1 MKLSCK
7 RPTRR
12 LAASA
17 PTRTSPLAIRST
29 KPAGATPPHGR
40 SLACTTS
47 CQAGTT
53 PMANSTDVTVNSEST
68 EAVVSHAS
76 QESDSSGSSN
86 VVVAGWVLG
95 ESGAA
100 AAAGAGA
107 GVAATVTVV
116 VSLGSG
122 FSFQTS
128 RHTEAAGLWHRMQKS
143 LHLSLRANVCYARRL
158 LDQRSVWLF
167 PKYVNQA
174 WA

>member
-1 MKLSCK
+1 
-7 RPTRR
+7 
-12 LAASA
+12 
-17 PTRTSPLAIRST
+17 
-29 KPAGATPPHGR
+29 
-40 SLACTTS
+40 
-47 CQAGTT
+47 
-53 PMANSTDVTVNSEST
+53 MANSTDVTVNSEST

-95 ESGAA
+95 GSGAA
-100 AAAGAGA
+100 ADAVADNDADVGAGA

-143 LHLSLRANVCYARRL
+143 LHLSLRANVCYARGL